1 MRDQGAMTFGE
12 PGKDGARV
20 HDLKD
25 VEAILDVFQAHGHNE
40 VSLINSAFLHCPQ
53 EDRIPILI
61 RLTRLAA
68 IPAEPVKNIWERL
81 IGRRGGY

>member
-1 MRDQGAMTFGE
+1 MTFGE

-40 VSLINSAFLHCPQ
+40 VSVCGSF
-53 EDRIPILI
+53 RSY
-61 RLTRLAA
+61 LAH
-68 IPAEPVKNIWERL
+68 K
-81 IGRRGGY
+81 